1 MNIWQ
6 DKNWVPM
13 LLKEVPKP
21 FDSKDHIFEIKFDGI
36 RAVIFA
42 SPKKVIVQTSNKQD
56 VSFLFPELQEIKY
69 LVKTDTIFDGE
80 IVSFQNNLPSFSKL
94 QERNHLKDRD
104 KIKVQSEE
112 NPVVFVCFDILYENK
127 YLGDLTLMER
137 KQILSKFKDNDV
149 FVKNKYIEEK
159 GKELFKYIKN
169 VGLEGI
175 VAKDKNSK
183 YEINTRSSN
192 WIKIKNIKMDDFV
205 IGGFINNKNNTVS
218 LILGEKKNNKLSY
231 VGKVVMSKKKEI
243 YEKLKKYK
251 NTKSPFIDYNE
262 KDVNYISDNIICE
275 IEYLEKT
282 KNNHLR
288 HPVFRKIKNK

>member
-1 MNIWQ
+1 
-6 DKNWVPM
+6 M

-21 FDSKDHIFEIKFDGI
+21 FDSKEHIFEIKFDGI

-42 SPKKVIVQTSNKQD
+42 SPKKVIVQTRNKQD

-94 QERNHLKDRD
+94 QERNHLKDKD

-112 NPVVFVCFDILYENK
+112 NPVVFVCFDILYEDK

-183 YEINTRSSN
+183 YEVNTRSSN

-262 KDVNYISDNIICE
+262 KDVNYISENIICE
-275 IEYLEKT
+275 IEYLERT